1 MFHAIPYEPTSR
13 GTQAE
18 MGKHLNAD
26 GGKWEKKKRE
36 KEKNK
41 LQDSCNRAAHRV

>member
-1 MFHAIPYEPTSR
+1 MFHAIPYNLASR

-26 GGKWEKKKRE
+26 GGKGGKKKRE

-41 LQDSCNRAAHRV
+41 LQ